1 MVRAMARKT
10 VGKSAA
16 RKNVER
22 AAVEEVRRRIA
33 RGREKSAAEAALTAG
48 PLAGTPLP
56 SEGPGRRQRPREGAA
71 VAVVDDALRE
81 DPTEDEQLLDGPGA
95 FIHTDPWRVLRI
107 QAEVVQGFDALGS
120 AVKKGVTIFGSAR
133 VGPGEAQYAAAQET
147 ARLLAEQGFDIITGG
162 GPGIMEAAN
171 RGAREAGGRSIGCN
185 IELPFEQAANPYCDK
200 VVNFKYFFVRK
211 TMFIKYSVA
220 FVVFPGGFGTLD
232 ELFEAVTLI
241 QTGKIHRFPVVLFGT
256 EYWQGLID
264 WLRQRVLLEKK
275 IAPVDL
281 DLLFVTDDPVAA
293 ARHVLA
299 NHPPGLSARK
309 AKGAPPKRS
318 APSK

>member
-1 MVRAMARKT
+1 MGMP
-10 VGKSAA
+10 

-22 AAVEEVRRRIA
+22 AAVEEGRRRIA
-33 RGREKSAAEAALTAG
+33 RGREKSAAETPAVGAPARRGNKSAA
-48 PLAGTPLP
+48 PI
-56 SEGPGRRQRPREGAA
+56 SPGSL
-71 VAVVDDALRE
+71 VDDALRE
-81 DPTEDEQLLDGPGA
+81 DATEDELLLDGPGG
-95 FIHTDPWRVLRI
+95 FLHTDPWRVLRI
-107 QAEVVQGFDALGS
+107 QAEVVQGIDLLGG

-133 VGPGEAQYAAAQET
+133 VGPGEPQYAAAQET
-147 ARLLAEQGFDIITGG
+147 ARLLAERGFDIITGG

-171 RGAREAGGRSIGCN
+171 RGAREGGGRSIGCN

-264 WLRQRVLLEKK
+264 WLRARVLLEKK

-281 DLLFVTDDPVAA
+281 HLLYLTDDPAAA
-293 ARHVLA
+293 ARHVMA
-299 NHPPGLSARK
+299 EHRPPGKRTPSARR
-309 AKGAPPKRS
+309 RS
-318 APSK
+318 TRKQ